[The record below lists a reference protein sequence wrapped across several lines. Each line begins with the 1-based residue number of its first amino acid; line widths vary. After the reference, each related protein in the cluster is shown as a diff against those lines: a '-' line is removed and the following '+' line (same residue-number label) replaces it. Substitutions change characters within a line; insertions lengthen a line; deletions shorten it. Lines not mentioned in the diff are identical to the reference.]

1 MAWFSRIFNK
11 GRSEPQVIDANALA
25 NTFFHSI
32 WNMNTENLR
41 RAIETEGTFANIRLH
56 ARQLAR
62 SSPLLG
68 RYISILD
75 EHVIPAEVERPSF
88 KKKLDSVIVDEIG
101 EAWHDWYS
109 GPVGVNR
116 ETGTACE
123 QLALYEE
130 IVAGEVF
137 FMYNNGVVQHL
148 PSEAISKPV
157 ILKNGKITK
166 WVSAKS
172 KKQYSANALIQV
184 ARFTELTQCRGI
196 TWLARALPHAQTL
209 ADYSDGAGLN
219 MSVLAKVI
227 GQLVTDRDGS
237 LSMMDAI
244 GNSTGVISDNGDKN
258 DGVKTMNFQA
268 GTMLHPEAGTILQG
282 IDFGPNKKAQDY
294 AMTLMANVATA
305 LGISLAALLKD
316 YSRFNFASLQVGEND
331 DRKMFNKVRAFW
343 HNAYRARIFKRWLLD
358 QSASGDFDS
367 KAVIKVID
375 DLMKPQWRGPVQST
389 AQPLKD
395 AQALNLMASLGQIN
409 LVDLANVSG
418 GDARANALIYKELLG
433 KM

>member
-1 MAWFSRIFNK
+1 M
-11 GRSEPQVIDANALA
+11 IDAAALA

-41 RAIETEGTFANIRLH
+41 RAIETEGTFANVRLH

-62 SSPLLG
+62 SSPLIG

-75 EHVIPAEVERPSF
+75 EHVIPAEAEKPSF
-88 KKKLDSVIVDEIG
+88 KKKLDPIIVDEIG
-101 EAWHDWYS
+101 EAWQDWYG

-123 QLALYEE
+123 QLALSEV

-137 FMYNNGVVQHL
+137 FMLNNGTISYL
-148 PSEAISKPV
+148 PSEAISKPI

-184 ARFTELTQCRGI
+184 ARITELKQCRGI
-196 TWLARALPHAQTL
+196 SWLARALPHVQTL

-219 MSVLAKVI
+219 MSVLSKVI

-244 GNSTGVISDNGDKN
+244 GNSTGVITDNSDKKN
-258 DGVKTMNFQA
+258 DSVKTMNFQA
-268 GTMLHPEAGTILQG
+268 GTMLHPQAGTILQG
-282 IDFGPNKKAQDY
+282 IDFGPSKKAQDY
-294 AMTLMANVATA
+294 AMDLMRNVSTA
-305 LGISLAALLKD
+305 LDISLAALLKD

-331 DRKMFNKVRAFW
+331 DRKMFDKVRAFW
-343 HNAYRARIFKRWLLD
+343 HSAYRARIFRRWLLA
-358 QSASGDFDS
+358 QSAGGDFDS
-367 KAVIKVID
+367 KALIKVID
-375 DLMKPQWRGPVQST
+375 DLMKPKWHGPVQQT

-409 LVDLANVSG
+409 LVDLANVTG